1 MGGWLHKPLQGSAA
15 ALPREVPLP
24 RGSCRI
30 MSVLVKQEPPASVP
44 ALLFPGGN
52 VGFSSVVERLQ
63 ANCDSRPGGTDWAA
77 NLVNLVFYS
86 YLFIYLF
93 MISTV
98 KLQFFSIGQIS

>member
-93 MISTV
+93 MISCV
-98 KLQFFSIGQIS
+98 GR